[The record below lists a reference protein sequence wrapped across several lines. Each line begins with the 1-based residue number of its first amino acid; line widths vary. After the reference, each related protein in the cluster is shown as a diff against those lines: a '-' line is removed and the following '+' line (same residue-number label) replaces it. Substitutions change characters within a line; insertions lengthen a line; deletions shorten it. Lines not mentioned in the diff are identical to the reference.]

1 MHPLFPFVAL
11 ELAREHQE
19 AARRGARAP
28 RLAATDPRPST
39 WRHAL
44 AIAFAGISRSSA
56 RAARRLDDC
65 LADDLVRGVVARDGA

>member
-1 MHPLFPFVAL
+1 MHPLLPFLAL

-19 AARRGARAP
+19 AARQAALVA
-28 RLAATDPRPST
+28 RLAAERPRSSS

-56 RAARRLDDC
+56 RATRRLDDC
-65 LADDLVRGVVARDGA
+65 LADDLVRGLVAQDGA

>member
-1 MHPLFPFVAL
+1 MHTLLPFLAL

-19 AARRGARAP
+19 AARRAALDARI
-28 RLAATDPRPST
+28 AAKDLRQSS

-44 AIAFAGISRSSA
+44 AMAFAGISRSSA